1 MALVRD
7 PYFWKRFS
15 TAVHLQEVESRS
27 NSECISPVKILM
39 SRKSDSWLERERRKR
54 RRTLVWGFVIFF
66 GVLLVVIGGI
76 IVWWLARHHWMQR
89 VEP

>member
-15 TAVHLQEVESRS
+15 TAVHLQEIEAKSDA
-27 NSECISPVKILM
+27 ECISPV
-39 SRKSDSWLERERRKR
+39 RKSDSWLDRERRKR
-54 RRTLVWGFVIFF
+54 KRTLIWGFVIFF
-66 GVLLVVIGGI
+66 GVLLVVIGAI

-89 VEP
+89 IEP